1 MSEILSLWNET
12 PAKKAIINYV
22 NAIINPGSADFVPE
36 AERIAILD
44 NDGTMWV
51 EKPVYVQVF
60 FVIDRLKQMAKA
72 DPTLLDQPDFK
83 AAATGDLTYFFR
95 LDPHAGGDVKGL
107 MKIVFDSHAGMSQ
120 DDFMLIAKEFLET
133 AKHPRFGVLY
143 RDLTYKPMVE
153 LVHYLDGSGFK
164 VFLASGGGMSFM
176 RAVSEEIYNIPRERV
191 IGSNIAFETHMTDE
205 GPVVFRRKG
214 LIDPIDDGAGKPVNI
229 ELHIGRKLILAAGN
243 SDGDLHMLWL
253 AQKSDYRSL
262 SLLLRHDDAKR
273 EYAYDEGSEKTLQMA
288 KERGWIVVSMKDDW
302 KTVFRDR

>member
-12 PAKKAIINYV
+12 PVKKAIIDYV
-22 NAIINPGSADFVPE
+22 NTITNPKSADFVPE

-51 EKPVYVQVF
+51 EKPLYVQLF
-60 FVIDRLKQMAKA
+60 FVIDRLKQMAEA
-72 DPTLLDQPDFK
+72 DPELLNQPHFK
-83 AAATGDLTYFFR
+83 AAATGDLAYFVR
-95 LDPHAGGDVKGL
+95 LDPHAGGDVKEL
-107 MKIVFDSHAGMSQ
+107 MKIVFDSHASMSQ

-143 RDLTYKPMVE
+143 KDLTYKPMVE
-153 LVHYLDGSGFK
+153 LVRYLSDSGFK
-164 VFLASGGGMSFM
+164 SFLASSGGMSFM

-191 IGSNIAFETHMTDE
+191 IGSNISFETHMTDE
-205 GPVVFRRKG
+205 GPVIFRRKG

-229 ELHIGRKLILAAGN
+229 ELHVGRRPILAAGN

-253 AQKSDYRSL
+253 AQKSGQRSL
-262 SLLLRHDDAKR
+262 SLLLHHDDKKR
-273 EYAYDEGSEKTLQMA
+273 EYAYDRGSEKTLQMA

-302 KTVFRDR
+302 KTVF